1 MAGKPAPPQEPQ
13 KSGNED
19 LPENDH
25 RQVTV
30 AFAIAEPL
38 HYAVKM
44 RAVQERTTVKAVILK
59 ALKLAGF
66 DVPDDDLVDR
76 RAGRAGRPKGQP

>member
-1 MAGKPAPPQEPQ
+1 MAGKPALSHGPQDAGHGEPPV
-13 KSGNED
+13 D
-19 LPENDH
+19 DV

-30 AFAIAEPL
+30 AFSIAEPL
-38 HYAVKM
+38 HYALKM
-44 RAVQERTTVKAVILK
+44 RAVQERTTVKAVMLK

-76 RAGRAGRPKGQP
+76 RAGRAGRPKGR

>member
-1 MAGKPAPPQEPQ
+1 MAGKPAPPRETQ
-13 KSGNED
+13 KGGAEGSFGSD
-19 LPENDH
+19 L

-30 AFAIAEPL
+30 AFSIAEPL

-44 RAVQERTTVKAVILK
+44 RAVEERTTVKAVILK

>member
-1 MAGKPAPPQEPQ
+1 MPGKRATAQEPHSAESEEQ
-13 KSGNED
+13 SSGEG
-19 LPENDH
+19 

-30 AFAIAEPL
+30 AFSIAEPL

-44 RAVQERTTVKAVILK
+44 RAVQERTTVKAVMLK

-76 RAGRAGRPKGQP
+76 RAGRAGRPKGR

>member
-1 MAGKPAPPQEPQ
+1 MAGKPALPQASQEGGADEPPG
-13 KSGNED
+13 SD
-19 LPENDH
+19 I

-30 AFAIAEPL
+30 AFSIAEPL

-66 DVPDDDLVDR
+66 DVADDDLVDR

>member
-1 MAGKPAPPQEPQ
+1 MARKPAAAQEPNRA
-13 KSGNED
+13 GDGGPPPDDE
-19 LPENDH
+19 P

-30 AFAIAEPL
+30 AFSIAEPL

-44 RAVQERTTVKAVILK
+44 RAVQERTTVKAVVLR

-66 DVPDDDLVDR
+66 DVPEDELVDR
-76 RAGRAGRPKGQP
+76 RAGRAGRPKGR